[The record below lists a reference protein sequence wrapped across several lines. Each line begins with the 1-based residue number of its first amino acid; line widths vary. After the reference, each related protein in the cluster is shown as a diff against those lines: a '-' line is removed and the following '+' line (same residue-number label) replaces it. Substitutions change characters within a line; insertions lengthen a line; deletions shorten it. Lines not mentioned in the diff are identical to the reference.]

1 MKETFA
7 YLLMAVMYSVMLLS
21 VSMLAGCESAKF
33 YECLARDRTS
43 NPCN

>member
-7 YLLMAVMYSVMLLS
+7 YLLMAVMYSVMLLGVS
-21 VSMLAGCESAKF
+21 VLAGCESAK
-33 YECLARDRTS
+33 YVECLARDNTR

>member
-1 MKETFA
+1 MKETLA
-7 YLLMAVMYSVMLLS
+7 YLLMAAMYSVMLLS

-33 YECLARDRTS
+33 YECLARDKTS